1 MQSEIAQ
8 TKKVRFLK
16 GPYQFY
22 SPLSSAPLFSCT
34 GWVLKIL
41 IDSSF
46 SPVLLIWNIT
56 KSRWLSEI
64 YPEFTQL
71 SSFLLP
77 LCSPRTSLP
86 QMSSG
91 SFLTSLSYLLTP
103 SLGGVIAWLSCL
115 SSLLSFLL
123 GISSYQTFTF
133 YLHISF
139 LMFSLPH

>member
-1 MQSEIAQ
+1 MQEGRVQSEIAQ

-77 LCSPRTSLP
+77 LCCLLALLFPR
-86 QMSSG
+86 
-91 SFLTSLSYLLTP
+91 
-103 SLGGVIAWLSCL
+103 CL
-115 SSLLSFLL
+115 QGLFSLLSAIYSHLPWEGSLL
-123 GISSYQTFTF
+123 GCLVFLPC
-133 YLHISF
+133 YL
-139 LMFSLPH
+139 FSLAFPPTKHLHFIYIFHF